1 MKILLRYFVAFIR
14 WLDMKYTR
22 TTHTRSAYLQHTPQQ
37 QKKFHGNSAK
47 GAAKPVIKTLTPFH
61 PSVAFHIEINHM
73 FCT

>member
-14 WLDMKYTR
+14 WPDMKDTR
-22 TTHTRSAYLQHTPQQ
+22 TTHTRSTYLQHTPQQ

-47 GAAKPVIKTLTPFH
+47 VAAKPVIKTLNPFH
-61 PSVAFHIEINHM
+61 LSVAFHIETNHM